1 MLPLKDNTYA
11 ISQYNII
18 HNLIQHPYPNN
29 HITSIYFPA
38 LKREY
43 ECFILS
49 QSPQLWIAY
58 YKNNPL
64 WPGRR
69 LSIILHLAIYLN
81 VIKITQM

>member
-18 HNLIQHPYPNN
+18 HNLICHPYPNN

-38 LKREY
+38 LKREC

-49 QSPQLWIAY
+49 RSPQLWIAY
-58 YKNNPL
+58 YKKQPFMTRKTFDHHTTS
-64 WPGRR
+64 GH
-69 LSIILHLAIYLN
+69 LSQCH
-81 VIKITQM
+81 